1 MTFLHKFVVL
11 NAGSRIYNLYTA
23 AGHPNTASLLRCP
36 VARRKSIYDHVFMRD
51 PCLPS
56 KVIDY
61 PSMYVN
67 PDTKMASGI
76 FILFQLKESLL
87 FSIFIFGE

>member
-1 MTFLHKFVVL
+1 M
-11 NAGSRIYNLYTA
+11 YTA
-23 AGHPNTASLLRCP
+23 AWHPFKTSFLLSCS
-36 VARRKSIYDHVFMRD
+36 VARRKSICDNVFMRN

-67 PDTKMASGI
+67 PDTKMASET
-76 FILFQLKESLL
+76 FILFQLKETIL
-87 FSIFIFGE
+87 FSIFTFGE